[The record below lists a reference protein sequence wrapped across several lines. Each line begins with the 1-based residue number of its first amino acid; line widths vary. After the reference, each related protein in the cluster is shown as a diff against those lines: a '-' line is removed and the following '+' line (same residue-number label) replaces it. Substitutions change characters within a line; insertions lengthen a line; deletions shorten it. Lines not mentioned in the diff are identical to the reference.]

1 MMTRNGSIPASVM
14 RSGMWQPLTPAQA
27 RRDLV
32 TENVLDTTTMSQ
44 ELLDTTPN
52 ATLMPAVPSITTTAV
67 SQTVTA
73 TPPAPIQT
81 PPVAMPMGSHSKRH
95 AWQQHH
101 HRQHPAIADIK
112 RLHPNAPLQGAEEV
126 ELGEWQGRPV
136 AKFQIAASPPAVG
149 AQQAAQSLRRA
160 ASLLQSNGFAQLP
173 PELIAG
179 PLAALMRGGAV
190 ELHFQNGVVIRTA
203 L

>member
-14 RSGMWQPLTPAQA
+14 RSGNWQPLTPADA
-27 RRDLV
+27 RRDL
-32 TENVLDTTTMSQ
+32 TTDHVLDVTTMNQ
-44 ELLDTTPN
+44 ELTSDGRLLP
-52 ATLMPAVPSITTTAV
+52 ATPSITTAAV
-67 SQTVTA
+67 AQTVTA
-73 TPPAPIQT
+73 APPAPIQT
-81 PPVAMPMGSHSKRH
+81 PPSPMPMGSHSNRH
-95 AWQQHH
+95 AWHQKQ
-101 HRQHPAIADIK
+101 HRQHPAVTDIK
-112 RLHPNAPLQGAEEV
+112 RLHPNAPLQGAADV

-136 AKFQIAASPPAVG
+136 AKFQIAANPPAVG
-149 AQQAAQSLRRA
+149 AQGAVHSLRRA
-160 ASLLQSNGFAQLP
+160 AHLLQANGFQQLP

>member
-1 MMTRNGSIPASVM
+1 MMTRNGSVPASVM

-27 RRDLV
+27 RRDLD
-32 TENVLDTTTMSQ
+32 TTHVLDVTTMNQGLTSNGQ
-44 ELLDTTPN
+44 LL
-52 ATLMPAVPSITTTAV
+52 PAIPSITTSAV
-67 SQTVTA
+67 AQTVTA
-73 TPPAPIQT
+73 APPTPIQT
-81 PPVAMPMGSHSKRH
+81 PPTPMPMGHSQRH
-95 AWQQHH
+95 AWHQKH
-101 HRQHPAIADIK
+101 HRTHPAIADIQ

-126 ELGEWQGRPV
+126 ELGDWNGRPV